1 MPVFISAINYHDLL
15 IPGVGIIEKILRP
28 VVIYFVMI
36 IILRI
41 AGKREM
47 AQLNT
52 FDMVVLISLANAVQ
66 NSIIGN
72 DNSLTGGIIGAV
84 ALLAINYIV
93 VKFLFNHEK
102 IQHFLEGDPDVL
114 IKNGKIRM
122 KSLKKELITVEEL
135 TEAAQ
140 KQGIASLA
148 EVERAIIDPNGSL
161 GFITKEPTP
170 ETLRHSELMKKLDI
184 FAEEMKIM
192 KLEINKIK
200 R

>member
-1 MPVFISAINYHDLL
+1 MSAYIYGINIHDLL
-15 IPGVGIIEKILRP
+15 IPGISIIEKILRP
-28 VVIYFVMI
+28 AVIYLVMI

-84 ALLAINYIV
+84 TLLGVNHLV

-102 IQHFLEGDPDVL
+102 LQQFLDGDPDVL
-114 IKNGKIRM
+114 VMNGKLSTVR
-122 KSLKKELITVEEL
+122 LKRELITMEEL

-140 KQGIASLA
+140 KQGISSLA
-148 EVERAIIDPNGSL
+148 EVDRAILEPNGSL
-161 GFITKEPTP
+161 AFITKDPTP
-170 ETLRHSELMKKLDI
+170 ETLRHTELMKKLDI
-184 FAEEMKIM
+184 LSSEMKIV
-192 KLEINKIK
+192 KSEIK
-200 R
+200 RMK